1 MKSSKI
7 YLTLIAALLLTVFGA
22 LADVPQKEANALAT
36 AQKEYDAGNYS
47 EALQL
52 YKTLA
57 GEYPAS
63 AELLYNLG
71 NTYVKMH
78 DLGHARKCY
87 EQARRLEPDN
97 DEINNNLEYVSQQIE
112 KKNRADLHGE
122 PVNISPDE
130 PWFFSSIYNAFSRDT
145 KSDTWAL
152 LAAIAFVLFILF
164 VADYLFTKRVLY
176 RKFGF
181 FGGMVMLCFSIIFV
195 VFAFCAAR
203 ESQSE
208 GEAVITA
215 EKIILKE
222 EPSEKSKDNSPKL
235 NAGTKAEVVKT
246 EGGTQE
252 QPEWYKLRVNS
263 DIIGWAKNDDIE
275 MI

>member
-1 MKSSKI
+1 MKSKI
-7 YLTLIAALLLTVFGA
+7 YLTLLAAILTVLGA
-22 LADVPQKEANALAT
+22 MAAVPQKEANALAT

-63 AELLYNLG
+63 AELLYNQG

-87 EQARRLEPDN
+87 EQARRLEPGN
-97 DEINNNLEYVSQQIE
+97 DEINNNLEYVCQQIE
-112 KKNRADLHGE
+112 KQNRADLHGE

-130 PWFFSSIYNAFSRDT
+130 QWFFSSIYSAFSRDT

-181 FGGMVMLCFSIIFV
+181 FGAMVMLGFSVIFT
-195 VFAFCAAR
+195 VFAFSAAR
-203 ESQSE
+203 ESQSG

-235 NAGTKAEVVKT
+235 NAGTKVEVVKT
-246 EGGTQE
+246 EGGTEE

-263 DIIGWAKNDDIE
+263 DIIGWAKKDDIE